1 MHTYTIQLPACKCNL
16 APLTLPC
23 YIQCMYQESIFI
35 MPYILYPFSSHDNSR
50 LVSGGVDKMVMLTDV
65 GTGQPIRKLRGHLS
79 VRMECHER
87 RRLLHFVYFIFVQRI
102 NCVKFN
108 EESSLIISGNFF

>member
-1 MHTYTIQLPACKCNL
+1 MKYI
-16 APLTLPC
+16 TLH
-23 YIQCMYQESIFI
+23 S
-35 MPYILYPFSSHDNSR
+35 YPSSAHDNSR
-50 LVSGGVDKMVMLTDV
+50 LVSGGVDKVVMLTDV

-79 VRMECHER
+79 VRIEWFER
-87 RRLLHFVYFIFVQRI
+87 QYIAFSFCALIIFFQRV